1 MLFTLSHVQVTDA
14 DSLIR
19 KCDFPAIQ
27 DNPLHLIMFPGSRPE
42 TWESEIRWM
51 VNNLKHTLEKQRSNF
66 RKVYA
71 KDSTPIGFAG
81 WAIEQSEAPRDIESR
96 RSQKQDDG
104 GNPDPD
110 TLDVDAW
117 LDVSKM
123 FRAERKRVLH
133 GRKNIWR
140 ELSY

>member
-1 MLFTLSHVQVTDA
+1 MPFTLSHVQVTDA

-27 DNPLHLIMFPGSRPE
+27 DNPLHLIMFPRSCPG

-51 VNNLKHTLEKQRSNF
+51 VNNLKHTLETQRSNF
-66 RKVYA
+66 RKVCA
-71 KDSTPIGFAG
+71 EDGTPVGFAG
-81 WAIEQSEAPRDIESR
+81 WTIEQREAPRDIESR
-96 RSQKQDDG
+96 SSQKQDV
-104 GNPDPD
+104 NPDPD

-123 FRAERKRVLH
+123 FRVERKRVLH

-140 ELSY
+140 ELLH